1 MRATDG
7 GFNANQV
14 KRKDPSRK
22 VSKDLEMPPIV
33 SDYLSSFDFA
43 LQNNPTEVFEY
54 PAKVLR
60 VNVKGREEQVKCG
73 ADTESLHR
81 FAYFSKISH

>member
-1 MRATDG
+1 MRARDG

-14 KRKDPSRK
+14 KRKDP
-22 VSKDLEMPPIV
+22 SKDLEMPPIV

-60 VNVKGREEQVKCG
+60 VNVKGREEQLK
-73 ADTESLHR
+73 SLHR

>member
-7 GFNANQV
+7 DFNANQV

-33 SDYLSSFDFA
+33 SSDYLSSFDFA

-60 VNVKGREEQVKCG
+60 VNVKGREEQLK
-73 ADTESLHR
+73 SLHR